1 MAAESRSFRLLSPPH
16 PASLLSERLF
26 YSRPPPVLQ
35 MPNFTV
41 DTGNQG
47 MVAKGRAFRKAAC
60 CLGNC
65 PAPGSRGL
73 PGRRV
78 LAPPA
83 GCSATLLP
91 RYPDLG
97 FLTSPGI
104 ERSLP
109 LLLSP
114 SISTIKSAFLLG
126 HLGGSGNPWVSQW
139 LGICPY
145 LPLVTLR

>member
-1 MAAESRSFRLLSPPH
+1 MAAESRSFRLLSPP
-16 PASLLSERLF
+16 PPSFSPERLF
-26 YSRPPPVLQ
+26 YSRAPPVLQ
-35 MPNFTV
+35 TPNFTV

-47 MVAKGRAFRKAAC
+47 MVAKSRAFKKAAC

-83 GCSATLLP
+83 GCSATLLL

-97 FLTSPGI
+97 FPASPGT